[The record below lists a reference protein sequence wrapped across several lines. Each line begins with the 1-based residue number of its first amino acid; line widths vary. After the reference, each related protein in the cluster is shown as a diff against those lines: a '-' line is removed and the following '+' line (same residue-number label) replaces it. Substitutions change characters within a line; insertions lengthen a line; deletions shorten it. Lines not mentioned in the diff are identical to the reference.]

1 MDTREQEE
9 HYKRILNNVLDVLEG
24 GDVALDL
31 EDMPSAVT
39 TIRII
44 ADIAG
49 NAKKN
54 LVATR
59 ELIDALHRKV
69 DAVYDRREQE
79 DKGVL
84 K

>member
-1 MDTREQEE
+1 MDKREQEE
-9 HYKRILNNVLDVLEG
+9 HYKEILKNVLDVLEG

-49 NAKKN
+49 TALKN
-54 LVATR
+54 IEASR
-59 ELIDALHRKV
+59 ELLDALKRKV
-69 DAVYDRREQE
+69 DVTIKRREQE
-79 DKGVL
+79 DMGVL